1 MNKQKGFTLI
11 ELMIVV
17 AIIGILAAVAI
28 PKFAQMMAQAHYM
41 QYGNWGDCDP
51 RYRHEFVHSGI
62 VYAKGLVAPDMADGI
77 NRDNGY
83 NKFSNTPINNEI
95 HTDLSTTIKTTNSAG
110 VSINISEGDIKYF
123 YDGKTNLCFAQV
135 NGNVVRVPCENLGI
149 KVTTTP

>member
-1 MNKQKGFTLI
+1 MNKQKGFTMV

-28 PKFAQMMAQAHYM
+28 PKFALMLAQSHYIEH
-41 QYGNWGDCDP
+41 GNWGDCNP
-51 RYRHEFVHSGI
+51 LYRHEFVSGGV
-62 VYAKGLVAPDMADGI
+62 VYARGQVAPKYDQYG
-77 NRDNGY
+77 NLVYPNG
-83 NKFSNTPINNEI
+83 SRVEEPVNNDI
-95 HTDLSTTIKTTNSAG
+95 HTDLNTTIKTTNSSG

-135 NGNVVRVPCENLGI
+135 NGNVVKVPCENLGI